1 MLNNSKKW
9 TEYIHHLFPCILHVH
24 VPTISWA
31 LSRNNAYIIN
41 GHVRF
46 VVLVEGWGRPYK
58 LIGENPT
65 DHLGELHLGFC
76 PIKSAPVCKAQKLV
90 HLTFGFQRNLVE
102 KEKTKWKS
110 IKTRNIQGQHNIY
123 EVFWNFLDIIHN
135 KRIELGHN

>member
-1 MLNNSKKW
+1 MDR
-9 TEYIHHLFPCILHVH
+9 IHTSFFPCILHVH

-46 VVLVEGWGRPYK
+46 VILVEGWGRPYK

-65 DHLGELHLGFC
+65 DHLGELHLGLC

-90 HLTFGFQRNLVE
+90 YLTFGFQRNLV
-102 KEKTKWKS
+102 
-110 IKTRNIQGQHNIY
+110 
-123 EVFWNFLDIIHN
+123 
-135 KRIELGHN
+135 